1 MHDFFRMGVTVID
14 ILLAIQVIDDADER
28 EYIGK
33 LYEKY
38 SKKVKRLALNIQC

>member
-1 MHDFFRMGVTVID
+1 MID
-14 ILLAIQVIDDADER
+14 ILLAIQVIDDADEM

-38 SKKVKRLALNIQC
+38 SKKVKRLALNIHKNEQYPHHAF